1 MNCNKNKLFWC
12 TISAHALSMLNTEA
26 IPYKGATMISNILM
40 MSGVKSLKDV
50 DLTGKRVLIRVDF
63 NVPMDAHFNIS
74 DDSRIRAALPTINYC
89 IDHNA
94 CSISLVSHLGQPKG
108 GYDERYSLKHI
119 QKRLERLLERK
130 IEFIDNLETLKHE
143 NSDCSVDRIFLLENI
158 RFYEGEKK
166 NDPVF
171 CQQLADLC
179 DVYVNDAFGTSHRK
193 DASTYGIAD
202 YAQIK
207 VAGFLMMREIE
218 AFTKALEKPIRPIAL
233 VVGGSK
239 ISSKIT
245 LLTSVMPK
253 IDKLIIGGAMSN
265 TFLKALGYDMKASL
279 VEDDFVEVAKEVLHE
294 AKVKG
299 VKVYL
304 PVDVV
309 ITDSIESPVDVKV
322 SPVQD
327 VLDGFH
333 AVDIGPATLKLFS
346 EAIDLSNTIIWN
358 GPMGIYEIS
367 QFSKGTFKLASFIAD
382 SYGYSIVGGGD
393 TADAVEKAGEKEKF
407 SFISTGGGASLELL
421 EGKIL
426 PGFEKL
432 DRK

>member
-1 MNCNKNKLFWC
+1 
-12 TISAHALSMLNTEA
+12 
-26 IPYKGATMISNILM
+26 MISNIVTM
-40 MSGVKSLKDV
+40 GGVKSLRDIDV
-50 DLTGKRVLIRVDF
+50 TGKKVLIRVDF
-63 NVPMDAHFNIS
+63 NVPMDGQFSIS

-94 CSISLVSHLGQPKG
+94 CSITLVSHLGQPKG
-108 GYDERYSLKHI
+108 GYDERFTLRHI
-119 QKRLERLLERK
+119 QKRLERLIEK
-130 IEFIDNLETLKHE
+130 KVEFIDDLETLKRE
-143 NSDCSVDRIFLLENI
+143 NAHCSIERIFLLENI
-158 RFYEGEKK
+158 RFFEGEKK
-166 NDPVF
+166 NDPAF

-202 YAQIK
+202 FAKIK

-239 ISSKIT
+239 VSSKIT

-279 VEDDFVEVAKEVLHE
+279 VEDDFVEVAKEVLSE
-294 AKVKG
+294 AKAKG
-299 VKVYL
+299 VKIYL

-309 ITDSIESPVDVKV
+309 STDSIEHPVDIKIT
-322 SPVQD
+322 PVQD
-327 VLDGFH
+327 VLEGFH

-346 EAIDLSNTIIWN
+346 EAIELSNTIIWN
-358 GPMGIYEIS
+358 GPMGIYEMS

-382 SYGYSIVGGGD
+382 SYAFSIVGGGD
-393 TADAVEKAGEKEKF
+393 TADAVEKAGEKDKF

-421 EGKIL
+421 EGKVL

>member
-1 MNCNKNKLFWC
+1 
-12 TISAHALSMLNTEA
+12 
-26 IPYKGATMISNILM
+26 MISNIFTM
-40 MSGVKSLKDV
+40 AGVKSLKDIN
-50 DLTGKRVLIRVDF
+50 LEGKRVLIRVDF
-63 NVPMDAHFNIS
+63 NVPMDAQYSIS

-89 IDHNA
+89 IDHNV
-94 CSISLVSHLGQPKG
+94 CSITLVSHLGRPKG
-108 GYDERYSLKHI
+108 GYDERYTLKHL
-119 QKRLERLLERK
+119 QKRLERLLQKKVEFVDDIDALSVENTHCS
-130 IEFIDNLETLKHE
+130 IE
-143 NSDCSVDRIFLLENI
+143 RIFLLENI

-166 NDPVF
+166 NDPAF
-171 CQQLADLC
+171 CQQLASLC
-179 DVYVNDAFGTSHRK
+179 DVYVNDAFGTSHRR

-202 YAQIK
+202 YAPIK
-207 VAGFLMMREIE
+207 VAGFLMMKEIE

-245 LLTSVMPK
+245 LLTSVIPK

-265 TFLKALGYDMKASL
+265 TFLKALGYDMQASL
-279 VEDDFVEVAKEVLHE
+279 VEDDYVDIAKEVLAE
-294 AKVKG
+294 AKNHG

-309 ITDSIESPVDVKV
+309 STDSIEHPIDIKIT
-322 SPVQD
+322 PVQD
-327 VLDGFH
+327 VLEGFH

-346 EAIDLSNTIIWN
+346 EAIELSNTIIWN

-367 QFSKGTFKLASFIAD
+367 QFSKGTYRLASIIAE
-382 SYGYSIVGGGD
+382 SYAYSIVGGGD
-393 TADAVEKAGEKEKF
+393 TADAVDKAGEKEKF

-421 EGKIL
+421 EGKVL

-432 DRK
+432 DRQ